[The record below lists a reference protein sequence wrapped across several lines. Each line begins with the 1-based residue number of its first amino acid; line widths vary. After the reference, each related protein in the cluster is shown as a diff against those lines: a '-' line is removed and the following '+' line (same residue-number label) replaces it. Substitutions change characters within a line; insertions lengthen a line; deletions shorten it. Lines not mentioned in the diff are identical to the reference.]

1 MTFLSGPAME
11 LLYGKAYVG
20 SSPVL
25 NILIWSGIPV
35 AFGCAWSNWMVLENR
50 TRTMFLMQVIAAI
63 TNFVLNILLIPKY
76 GILGS
81 AYATL
86 ISYWAPV
93 ILVCA
98 AVKSQHRTL
107 LMLGKSLIPFSGYI
121 ETKVKTYKSKTA

>member
-1 MTFLSGPAME
+1 
-11 LLYGKAYVG
+11 
-20 SSPVL
+20 
-25 NILIWSGIPV
+25 
-35 AFGCAWSNWMVLENR
+35 
-50 TRTMFLMQVIAAI
+50 MQVIAAI